1 MVVLKNKALLSVML
15 AVLMGARKILVAGSA
30 RVCPSSR
37 TLGGKVNSSIPS
49 MRTKKIA
56 SVLALALLGALL
68 AVGAA
73 SAAPGDA
80 TDPTMG
86 NTAKLRKAV
95 EPASILVHERR
106 FQRIADANGNT
117 RASGTPG
124 YHASADYVADKL
136 RKAGYQ
142 VNRQAFEFPF
152 FQELKPAQLQQ
163 VAPQNKDY
171 EAATFEYSGSGDVT
185 GRLVPTK
192 DILIPPPAQ
201 TGSTSGCEPDDFV
214 PASETDPQ
222 VALIQRGICEFSV
235 KAANAEAA
243 GYDAVIIFNEGQEGR
258 TDVVEGTL
266 GSPDFSIPVVG
277 TSFAAGEELYAATQ
291 KGKVVVRV
299 FTSTLSETRV
309 SSNVIADTP
318 QGRADRTLVV
328 GAHLDSVI
336 EGPGINDNGSGSSTV
351 LETAL
356 QMSELD
362 IKPHNRVRFAF
373 WGAEESGLL
382 GSEHYV
388 KSLSERQLD
397 QITLNLNFDML
408 ASPNYV
414 RFVYDGDGSATP
426 DDVVIPAGSAKIEQV
441 FRRYFAAKGL
451 STAPTTFD
459 GRSDYGPFIAAGIP
473 AGGLF
478 TGAEEEKTERQEEVY
493 GGTAGE
499 PYDSCYHETCDD
511 ISNLNIKALNEM
523 SDGVAHATLT
533 YAEDEDVF
541 VGPSS
546 VETRSSAGVYKEFK
560 GPHARR

>member
-1 MVVLKNKALLSVML
+1 
-15 AVLMGARKILVAGSA
+15 
-30 RVCPSSR
+30 
-37 TLGGKVNSSIPS
+37 
-49 MRTKKIA
+49 
-56 SVLALALLGALL
+56 
-68 AVGAA
+68 
-73 SAAPGDA
+73 
-80 TDPTMG
+80 
-86 NTAKLRKAV
+86 
-95 EPASILVHERR
+95 
-106 FQRIADANGNT
+106 
-117 RASGTPG
+117 
-124 YHASADYVADKL
+124 
-136 RKAGYQ
+136 
-142 VNRQAFEFPF
+142 
-152 FQELKPAQLQQ
+152 
-163 VAPQNKDY
+163 
-171 EAATFEYSGSGDVT
+171 
-185 GRLVPTK
+185 
-192 DILIPPPAQ
+192 
-201 TGSTSGCEPDDFV
+201 
-214 PASETDPQ
+214 
-222 VALIQRGICEFSV
+222 V

-277 TSFAAGEELYAATQ
+277 ASFATGEELYDATQ

-299 FTSTLSETRV
+299 FTSTVSETRV

-356 QMSELD
+356 QMSKLD

-414 RFVYDGDGSATP
+414 RFVYDGDSSATP
-426 DDVVIPAGSAKIEQV
+426 DDDEVVIPAGSAKIEQV
-441 FRRYFAAKGL
+441 FKRYFAAKGL
-451 STAPTTFD
+451 STAPTPFD
-459 GRSDYGPFIAAGIP
+459 GRSDYGPFIEAGIP

-478 TGAEEEKTERQEEVY
+478 TGAEEEKTERQQEVY

-499 PYDSCYHETCDD
+499 PYDSCYHKVCDD
-511 ISNLNIKALNEM
+511 ISNLNIEALNEM

-533 YAEDEDVF
+533 YAEDEEVF
-541 VGPSS
+541 VG
-546 VETRSSAGVYKEFK
+546 RSSAQTGSFAGIYKEFK